1 MAGQTVDV
9 TETPLWALELSVM
22 EPTVR
27 SEEPLRLSP
36 VGWRCFGDVFIR
48 VARECGY
55 VRPELS
61 DVTEPS
67 KDLMQWLVLG
77 TTYFLLVLFIIGVFD
92 LLLGL
97 YDLLVS
103 GNFTK
108 PVEVIALLDTVLVL
122 LIIVEVHRTLLA
134 YVRDE
139 PVIQIV
145 VGAAIVAIA
154 REIISFRVEDFET
167 GQSTLAAAGALGV
180 LLVTLIIAYFLVCR
194 IEPTATE
201 LN

>member
-1 MAGQTVDV
+1 
-9 TETPLWALELSVM
+9 
-22 EPTVR
+22 
-27 SEEPLRLSP
+27 
-36 VGWRCFGDVFIR
+36 
-48 VARECGY
+48 
-55 VRPELS
+55 VRPELT
-61 DVTEPS
+61 DITEPS

-77 TTYFLLVLFIIGVFD
+77 ATYFLLVLFVIGVFD

-108 PVEVIALLDTVLVL
+108 PAEVIALLDTVLVL

-134 YVRDE
+134 YVREE

-145 VGAAIVAIA
+145 VGAAIVAVA
-154 REIISFRVEDFET
+154 REVISFRVENFDT

-180 LLVTLIIAYFLVCR
+180 LLVTLTLAYFLVCR
-194 IEPTATE
+194 IEPTAD

>member
-1 MAGQTVDV
+1 M
-9 TETPLWALELSVM
+9 
-22 EPTVR
+22 
-27 SEEPLRLSP
+27 
-36 VGWRCFGDVFIR
+36 
-48 VARECGY
+48 Y
-55 VRPELS
+55 VRPELN
-61 DVTEPS
+61 DITEPS

-77 TTYFLLVLFIIGVFD
+77 ATYFLLVLFVIGVVD

-97 YDLLVS
+97 YDLLVT

-134 YVRDE
+134 YVREE

-145 VGAAIVAIA
+145 VGAAIVAVA
-154 REIISFRVEDFET
+154 REVISFRVEDFDT
-167 GQSTLAAAGALGV
+167 GQSTLAAAGSLGI
-180 LLVTLIIAYFLVCR
+180 LLVTLIVMYFVVCR
-194 IEPTATE
+194 IEPAAD